1 MLRIKEG
8 HVSRMSIS
16 RSSKGWIAAVALVGL
31 CALQT
36 SVLAQQQ
43 NRSSTPASAAALA
56 PSWTYEGPTGAL
68 HWDRLNPAWR
78 VCENGKQQSPIDIHK
93 VRLDKTLPP
102 IQFHYLTGTMKL
114 VNDGHT
120 VRVTPPDGSYIT
132 LGGVRYN
139 LVEFHFHHPGE
150 EVINGDISDMSVQ
163 FVHRS
168 ADGKIVILA
177 VELNEGN
184 SNAILAGL
192 WEKLP
197 KTVGA
202 TGTSTLMLNP
212 VGLFPADRGYWTY
225 TGSLTEPPCTE
236 GVQWY
241 VLQNP
246 VTLSREQLQ
255 AFAAL
260 FKRNTRTLQ
269 LTHGRHVKASE

>member
-1 MLRIKEG
+1 M
-8 HVSRMSIS
+8 
-16 RSSKGWIAAVALVGL
+16 SKGLLAAMAVVVL
-31 CALQT
+31 
-36 SVLAQQQ
+36 SVSASGAWAQQQ
-43 NRSSTPASAAALA
+43 NEAATPA
-56 PSWTYEGPTGAL
+56 WTYDGPTGAL

-78 VCENGKQQSPIDIHK
+78 VCGNGKQQSPINIYK

-102 IQFHYLTGTMKL
+102 IQFHYLTGTMTL

-120 VRVTPPDGSYIT
+120 VRVTPPAGSYISI
-132 LGGVRYN
+132 GGTRYD

-150 EVINGDISDMSVQ
+150 EVINQDLSDMSIQ

-168 ADGKIVILA
+168 AEGKTVILA

-184 SNAILAGL
+184 SNVILAGL

-202 TGTSTLMLNP
+202 SGTTTVMLNP
-212 VGLFPADRGYWTY
+212 VGLFPADLGYWTY

-246 VTLSREQLQ
+246 VTLSREQLN

-260 FKRNTRTLQ
+260 FKRNTRPLQ
-269 LTHGRHVKASE
+269 LTHGIHVKASE

>member
-1 MLRIKEG
+1 M
-8 HVSRMSIS
+8 
-16 RSSKGWIAAVALVGL
+16 SKGRIAAIALVGL
-31 CALQT
+31 CVFETGVWAKHRKVSPT
-36 SVLAQQQ
+36 PAPIPA
-43 NRSSTPASAAALA
+43 STPD
-56 PSWTYEGPTGAL
+56 WTYEGPTGAL
-68 HWDRLNPAWR
+68 HWDRVNPAWR

-120 VRVTPPDGSYIT
+120 VRVTPPADSYIT
-132 LGGVRYN
+132 LGGTRYD

-150 EVINGDISDMSVQ
+150 EVIDDGLSDMSVQ

-168 ADGKIVILA
+168 ASGKIVILA

-197 KTVGA
+197 KTPGA
-202 TGTSTLMLNP
+202 SGTTTVMLNP

-246 VTLSREQLQ
+246 VSLSREQLN

-260 FKRNTRTLQ
+260 FKRNTRPLQ
-269 LTHGRHVKASE
+269 LTHGRRVLANE